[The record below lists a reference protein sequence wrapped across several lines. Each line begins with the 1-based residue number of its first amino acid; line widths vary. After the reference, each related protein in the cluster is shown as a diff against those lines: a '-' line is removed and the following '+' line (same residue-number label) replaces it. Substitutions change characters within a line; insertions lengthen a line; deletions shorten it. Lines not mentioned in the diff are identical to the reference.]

1 MVNGELSHQPLVARY
16 WQPPLTQVCAP
27 THEKLQEPQ
36 WAGSV
41 LRLTLQPFVADV
53 PSQLAKPELQVI
65 EHMPPEHVA
74 VPLTDEQ
81 AFEQELQ

>member
-1 MVNGELSHQPLVARY
+1 
-16 WQPPLTQVCAP
+16 
-27 THEKLQEPQ
+27 
-36 WAGSV
+36 
-41 LRLTLQPFVADV
+41 LTLQPSAGL